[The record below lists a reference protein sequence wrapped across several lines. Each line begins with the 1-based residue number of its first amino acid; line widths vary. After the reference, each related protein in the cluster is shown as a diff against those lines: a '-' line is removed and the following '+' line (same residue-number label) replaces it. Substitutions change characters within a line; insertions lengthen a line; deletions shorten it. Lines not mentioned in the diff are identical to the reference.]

1 MTKTINRPRPA
12 RQKAGHFLCKK
23 LSKTKSL
30 MYNKLVDKKRVIRR
44 YWGIFTTII
53 VAIVFVLAVLLVF
66 FRLFGYEIYTVMSGS
81 MEPTYHVGSLIY
93 VKPTDTN
100 TLQKDDV
107 ITFMADEN
115 TVVTHRID
123 EIVTET
129 ADDGTETLKFRTK
142 GDANG
147 IADGKLVHYKNV
159 LGKPSF
165 SIPLLGYLAFY
176 IQRPPGI
183 YVALVVGTLL
193 LAAVFL
199 PMFTKGKEGTREKK
213 K

>member
-1 MTKTINRPRPA
+1 M
-12 RQKAGHFLCKK
+12 QK

-30 MYNKLVDKKRVIRR
+30 MYNKIVDKKRVIRR

-53 VAIVFVLAVLLVF
+53 VAIVFILAVLLVF

-100 TLQKDDV
+100 TLQKGDV
-107 ITFMADEN
+107 ITFMADES

-123 EIVTET
+123 EIITEM
-129 ADDGTETLKFRTK
+129 DDEGVETLKFRTK

-147 IADGKLVHYKNV
+147 VADGKLVHYKNV

>member
-1 MTKTINRPRPA
+1 M
-12 RQKAGHFLCKK
+12 
-23 LSKTKSL
+23 
-30 MYNKLVDKKRVIRR
+30 DKKRVIRR

-53 VAIVFVLAVLLVF
+53 VGIVLVLAVLLVI

-93 VKPTDTN
+93 VKKVDAG
-100 TLQKDDV
+100 TLEKGDV
-107 ITFMADEN
+107 VTFMADED

-123 EIVTET
+123 EVVTET
-129 ADDGTETLKFRTK
+129 SEDGTETLKFRTK
-142 GDANG
+142 GDANDT
-147 IADGKLVHYKNV
+147 ADGKLVHYKNV
-159 LGKPSF
+159 LGRPDF

-183 YVALVVGTLL
+183 YIALVVGTLL

-199 PMFTKGKEGTREKK
+199 PMFTKKKEGTRDKK